1 SRGLSVNE
9 IRPLSVKPH
18 EYPWFRRS
26 FFPGFFPSR
35 MYEQFFGEHIAD
47 SDVFS
52 PFYSWSYNRPFFMR
66 MPSWLDSGFSE
77 MRLDRDRFA
86 INLDVKHFSPEELTV
101 KVNDDYIE
109 IHGRHEDRQ
118 DEHGFVSRAFFR
130 KYKVP
135 VGVDPSALTSSLSS
149 DGVLT
154 VFAPR
159 NMLDVPERTIPITCE
174 EKGTAQK

>member
-1 SRGLSVNE
+1 MDVT
-9 IRPLSVKPH
+9 IQ
-18 EYPWFRRS
+18 YPWFRRS

-35 MYEQFFGEHIAD
+35 I
-47 SDVFS
+47 
-52 PFYSWSYNRPFFMR
+52 PFFMR

>member
-1 SRGLSVNE
+1 M
-9 IRPLSVKPH
+9 
-18 EYPWFRRS
+18 RS

-77 MRLDRDRFA
+77 VKNESDIDRFA